1 MIDLTT
7 GEDSLRTVDPDEI
20 VLQDPEDSV
29 IPMNE
34 GVALVR
40 TEEVWLYDKT
50 TNEVTTQLNARSFM
64 RYLPPEESDILIA
77 KIMVEGIADKALS
90 EYFSR

>member
-29 IPMNE
+29 IPVNE